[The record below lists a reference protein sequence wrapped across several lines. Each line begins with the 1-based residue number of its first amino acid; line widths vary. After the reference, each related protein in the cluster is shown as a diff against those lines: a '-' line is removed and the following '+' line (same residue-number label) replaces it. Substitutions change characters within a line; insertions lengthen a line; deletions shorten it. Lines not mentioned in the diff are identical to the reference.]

1 MQETATT
8 SPSPPAYFN
17 FSPLKTPMVLIL
29 QGGYSTHHPS
39 AVVAFI
45 PIKRC
50 FLFFSSCSPAFWYF
64 QHFRSWIIFC
74 EFFFPP
80 SSWSTLTTHY
90 LLIRNSFHSAYK
102 YSCARNLSIYKFT
115 RTRTIFKQK
124 PAKKSREMP
133 LHLLHRNPDF
143 NMRLIKEWFI
153 YLDHQQ
159 LKVHTPN
166 QDTEFLWMESRLI
179 SVNTSSTPGSWRD
192 QAVSW
197 TWLGPG
203 LYQINFYFLL
213 SSTASVQVA
222 ITTHHCKDGQIQLLP
237 DFRGREET

>member
-1 MQETATT
+1 M
-8 SPSPPAYFN
+8 
-17 FSPLKTPMVLIL
+17 
-29 QGGYSTHHPS
+29 
-39 AVVAFI
+39 
-45 PIKRC
+45 
-50 FLFFSSCSPAFWYF
+50 
-64 QHFRSWIIFC
+64 
-74 EFFFPP
+74 
-80 SSWSTLTTHY
+80 
-90 LLIRNSFHSAYK
+90 NSFFLHPADPLSQHIICSSGTHSTAHTNTAVQGICQYISLPELVL
-102 YSCARNLSIYKFT
+102 YSSKSL
-115 RTRTIFKQK
+115 Q
-124 PAKKSREMP
+124 KKSREMP
-133 LHLLHRNPDF
+133 LHLLYRNPDF

-192 QAVSW
+192 QAISW